1 MSKKKVCKQCKMFV
15 EGSECP
21 SCKGNQFST
30 TWMGRIYIVDSD
42 KSMIAEKIDMKVKG
56 EYAIKVR

>member
-1 MSKKKVCKQCKMFV
+1 MKKKACKKCKYFV

-21 SCKGNQFST
+21 VCKSNQFSLS
-30 TWMGRIYIVDSD
+30 WQGRLYILDANRS
-42 KSMIAEKIDMKVKG
+42 SIAKKIGITSKG

>member
-1 MSKKKVCKQCKMFV
+1 MKKKVCKKCKLFV

-21 SCKGNQFST
+21 VCKSNQFST
-30 TWMGRIYIVDSD
+30 NWQGRLNIIDSNKSTISKKMGIT
-42 KSMIAEKIDMKVKG
+42 VKG